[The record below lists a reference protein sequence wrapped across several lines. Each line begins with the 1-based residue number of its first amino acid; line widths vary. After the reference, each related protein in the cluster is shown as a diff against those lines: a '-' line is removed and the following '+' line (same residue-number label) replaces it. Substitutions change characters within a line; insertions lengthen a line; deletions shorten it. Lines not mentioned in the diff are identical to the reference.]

1 MFGLGMQEIIVI
13 ALIILLLFGG
23 KKIPELMKGLG
34 KGVKS
39 FKDGMK
45 DVDESTKDETKKD
58 EELRQMDE
66 GTNALTFWDH
76 LDVLRSS
83 LIRMGVAIVILA
95 IVAFAMKD
103 LLFSVVLAPRSSDF
117 ITYQLLGVDA
127 FHINLMNTGLTE
139 QFMIHMRTAIY
150 AGLLLASPYIL
161 YELFRFVSPALYQN
175 ERRYAVWI
183 VGAAYLMFLM
193 GTLVN
198 YFVVFPLTVRFLGTY
213 QVSPDVANMLT
224 LQSYIDTLLGMSL
237 VMGVVFEL
245 PVVCGLMGRMGLINS
260 HMMSQFRRH
269 AIVAILVVAAIIT
282 PTTDVFTLFVVAL
295 PIYLLYEL
303 SIQIVKVTN

>member
-1 MFGLGMQEIIVI
+1 MSEEKSPR
-13 ALIILLLFGG
+13 LLERQG
-23 KKIPELMKGLG
+23 
-34 KGVKS
+34 
-39 FKDGMK
+39 
-45 DVDESTKDETKKD
+45 ET
-58 EELRQMDE
+58 
-66 GTNALTFWDH
+66 LTFWDH

-83 LIRMGVAIVILA
+83 LIRMAVAVMVLGVA
-95 IVAFAMKD
+95 AFCLKD

-117 ITYQLLGVDA
+117 VTYQLLGVDA

-161 YELFRFVSPALYQN
+161 YELFRFVSPGLYQN

-183 VGAAYLMFLM
+183 VGAAYVMFLM

-198 YFVVFPLTVRFLGTY
+198 YFIVFPLTVRFLGTY
-213 QVSPDVANMLT
+213 QVSPDVANMLN

-269 AIVAILVVAAIIT
+269 AVVAILVVSAIIT

-303 SIQIVKVTN
+303 SIQIVKITN

>member
-1 MFGLGMQEIIVI
+1 MTNLLLFGLGMQEILVI
-13 ALIILLLFGG
+13 ALIVLLLFGG

-45 DVDESTKDETKKD
+45 EIDTDAIAT
-58 EELRQMDE
+58 M
-66 GTNALTFWDH
+66 TFWDH

-83 LIRMGVAIVILA
+83 LIRMGVAVVVFA
-95 IVAFAMKD
+95 IAAFLMKET
-103 LLFSVVLAPRSSDF
+103 LFSVVLAPRSSDF
-117 ITYQLLGVDA
+117 VTYRLLGVDA
-127 FHINLMNTGLTE
+127 FSLHLMNTGLTE
-139 QFMIHMRTAIY
+139 QFMIHMRTALY

-161 YELFRFVSPALYQN
+161 YELFRFVSPGLYQN

-183 VGAAYLMFLM
+183 VGAAYVMFLV

-224 LQSYIDTLLGMSL
+224 IQSYVDTLLGMSL

-245 PVVCGLMGRMGLINS
+245 PVVCALLGRIGLINAQL
-260 HMMSQFRRH
+260 MAGYRRH

-295 PIYLLYEL
+295 PIYLLYEV
-303 SIQIVKVTN
+303 STVIVRWAHKN

>member
-1 MFGLGMQEIIVI
+1 
-13 ALIILLLFGG
+13 
-23 KKIPELMKGLG
+23 
-34 KGVKS
+34 
-39 FKDGMK
+39 
-45 DVDESTKDETKKD
+45 
-58 EELRQMDE
+58 MDE
-66 GTNALTFWDH
+66 GTKVLTFWDH

-83 LIRMGVAIVILA
+83 LIRMAVAVMVLGVA
-95 IVAFAMKD
+95 AFCLKD

-117 ITYQLLGVDA
+117 VTYQLLGVDA

-161 YELFRFVSPALYQN
+161 YELFRFVSPGLYQN

-183 VGAAYLMFLM
+183 VGAAYVMFLM

-198 YFVVFPLTVRFLGTY
+198 YFIVFPLTVRFLGTY

-269 AIVAILVVAAIIT
+269 AVVAILVVAAIIT

-303 SIQIVKVTN
+303 SIQIVKITN

>member
-1 MFGLGMQEIIVI
+1 MSEEKTPR
-13 ALIILLLFGG
+13 LLERQG
-23 KKIPELMKGLG
+23 
-34 KGVKS
+34 
-39 FKDGMK
+39 
-45 DVDESTKDETKKD
+45 ET
-58 EELRQMDE
+58 
-66 GTNALTFWDH
+66 LTFWDH

-83 LIRMGVAIVILA
+83 LIRMAVTVMVLGV
-95 IVAFAMKD
+95 VAFCLKD
-103 LLFSVVLAPRSSDF
+103 ALFSVVLAPRSSDF
-117 ITYQLLGVDA
+117 VTYQLLGVDA

-183 VGAAYLMFLM
+183 VGAAYVMFLM

-198 YFVVFPLTVRFLGTY
+198 YFIVFPLTVRFLGTY

-269 AIVAILVVAAIIT
+269 AVVAILVVSAIIT

-303 SIQIVKVTN
+303 SIQIVKITN

>member
-1 MFGLGMQEIIVI
+1 
-13 ALIILLLFGG
+13 
-23 KKIPELMKGLG
+23 MKG
-34 KGVKS
+34 
-39 FKDGMK
+39 
-45 DVDESTKDETKKD
+45 
-58 EELRQMDE
+58 MDE

-83 LIRMGVAIVILA
+83 LIRMAVAVVVLGVA
-95 IVAFAMKD
+95 AFCLKD

-117 ITYQLLGVDA
+117 VTYRLLGTDA

-175 ERRYAVWI
+175 ERRYALWI
-183 VGAAYLMFLM
+183 VGAAYVMFLM

-269 AIVAILVVAAIIT
+269 AVVAILIVAAIIT

>member
-1 MFGLGMQEIIVI
+1 
-13 ALIILLLFGG
+13 
-23 KKIPELMKGLG
+23 
-34 KGVKS
+34 VKS
-39 FKDGMK
+39 
-45 DVDESTKDETKKD
+45 EP
-58 EELRQMDE
+58 
-66 GTNALTFWDH
+66 LTFWDH

-83 LIRMGVAIVILA
+83 LIRMGVAVVVFA
-95 IVAFAMKD
+95 VAAFCLKD

-117 ITYQLLGVDA
+117 VSYQLLGTDA

-183 VGAAYLMFLM
+183 VGAAYVMFII

-224 LQSYIDTLLGMSL
+224 LQSYVDTLIGMSL
-237 VMGVVFEL
+237 VMGIVFEL
-245 PVVCGLMGRMGLINS
+245 PVVCGLLGRMGLITNR
-260 HMMSQFRRH
+260 MMSEYRRH

-303 SIQIVKVTN
+303 SIQIVKFTKLNK